1 MKSLNEAL
9 AVIGEHQKKLPVQTV
24 DLARDLGL
32 RVYKVPNWPGDLS
45 GMIRKNEE
53 NAGGFDI
60 FVNASHPYVRRRFT
74 IAHEIAHAVL
84 HPQLIGDG
92 ITDDALY
99 RSGLSN
105 SVEAQANRL
114 AADILMPRE
123 RLRELI
129 ASGITDID
137 TLADKFK
144 VSTQAMAIRL
154 NVPQHEASPRRE
166 FA

>member
-1 MKSLNEAL
+1 MKRLSDAL
-9 AVIGEHQKKLPVQTV
+9 AVIREHQKKLPVQTV
-24 DLARDLGL
+24 GLARDLGL
-32 RVYKVPNWPGDLS
+32 RVFKVPNWPNDLS
-45 GMIRKNEE
+45 GMIRKNDE
-53 NAGGFDI
+53 NDGGFDI
-60 FVNASHPYVRRRFT
+60 FVNAAHPYVRRRFT

-105 SVEAQANRL
+105 TVEAQANRL
-114 AADILMPRE
+114 AADILMPRD
-123 RLRELI
+123 RLSELI
-129 ASGITDID
+129 KAGMTDID
-137 TLADKFK
+137 VLAEKFK

-154 NVPQHEASPRRE
+154 NVPQHESQRE